1 MNLIRMEFCNIISLL
16 DPLDAPPVMIDLLKF
31 LKPISAKWELLGMCL
46 GVKITRQ
53 LSASDS
59 KTSLARVLAQW
70 ESTRSSPYTWKNLLD
85 VVEDILEENLIAEN
99 IKKYLHNH

>member
-1 MNLIRMEFCNIISLL
+1 MVDM
-16 DPLDAPPVMIDLLKF
+16 VKF

-53 LSASDS
+53 LSASDG

-70 ESTRSSPYTWKNLLD
+70 ETTRSSPYTWKNLLE
-85 VVEDILEENLIAEN
+85 VVEDILEENLVAEN
-99 IKKYLHNH
+99 IKKFVLEHQ

>member
-1 MNLIRMEFCNIISLL
+1 ML
-16 DPLDAPPVMIDLLKF
+16 DPLYAPPTMVDLVKF

-59 KTSLARVLAQW
+59 KTSLARVLVQW
-70 ESTRSSPYTWKNLLD
+70 ETTRSSPYTWKNLLE
-85 VVEDILEENLIAEN
+85 VVEDNLEENLVAKN
-99 IKKYLHNH
+99 IKKYLYDH